1 MSNQNGYSRER
12 AWSLL
17 NELTQSPSL
26 LKHALAVETCVRA
39 YGEHEADARHLMG
52 EARDAFIELY
62 SVTGLLHDFDYEKYP
77 SQQEHPFVGNKIL
90 TEQGW
95 PEEARTAILG
105 HAEYSGV
112 PRVTHLDKTLF
123 ACDELAG
130 FLTACSLVKPTKSI
144 HDVEVAGVRK
154 KMKDKAFAKGVNR
167 DDIIKGAEELGVPLD
182 DHIAFCIAAMQKNAD
197 ALGLA
202 GSSANLPA

>member
-1 MSNQNGYSRER
+1 MANHNGYSRER

-17 NELTQSPSL
+17 NEYTQSASL
-26 LKHALAVETCVRA
+26 IKHALAVETCVRA
-39 YGEHEADARHLMG
+39 YGEREADAQGLAN
-52 EARDAFIELY
+52 EARDAFIEKY
-62 SVTGLLHDFDYEKYP
+62 SVTALLHDFDYEKYP
-77 SQQEHPFVGNKIL
+77 SLEDHPFVGNKIL

-95 PEEARTAILG
+95 PEEIRTAILG

-112 PRVTHLDKTLF
+112 LRVTHLDKTLF

-154 KMKDKAFAKGVNR
+154 KMKDKAFAKGVHR
-167 DDIIKGAEELGVPLD
+167 DDITKGAAELGVPLD
-182 DHIAFCIAAMQKNAD
+182 DHIAFCIAAIQRNAE
-197 ALGLA
+197 ALGLSGTTA
-202 GSSANLPA
+202 

>member
-1 MSNQNGYSRER
+1 MSNHNGYSRDR

-17 NELTQSPSL
+17 NEYTQSASL

-39 YGEHEADARHLMG
+39 YGEREADAQSLAADG
-52 EARDAFIELY
+52 RDAFIETY
-62 SVTGLLHDFDYEKYP
+62 SVTGLLHDFDYEKFP
-77 SQQEHPFVGNKIL
+77 TPEEHPFVGNKIL
-90 TEQGW
+90 AEQGW
-95 PEEARTAILG
+95 PEEIRTAILG

-112 PRVTHLDKTLF
+112 PRETHLAKTLF

-130 FLTACSLVKPTKSI
+130 FLTACSLVKPTRSI
-144 HDVEVAGVRK
+144 HDVEVASVRK

-167 DDIIKGAEELGVPLD
+167 DDITKGAEELDVALD
-182 DHIAFCIAAMQKNAD
+182 DHIAFCIAAMRKDAE

-202 GSSANLPA
+202 